1 MLIPTDPGAQ
11 GGRVKER
18 ILKTARSRFEAKG
31 YRRTGIAEV
40 ARGAGV
46 AAGTV
51 YRYFTDKEHLFVEVV
66 REMFEL
72 WAATTDRVLEEPG
85 TATERLMR
93 LGQASVDFNRENRLF
108 NAILERDENIA
119 FAPLLDEMNE
129 QIMRHNVAKMADV
142 IRDGIAHGE
151 FRADLEPEATAY
163 VLWVGGE
170 ALFRQ
175 RRRPYDEVL
184 PIYVQIV
191 MHGYA
196 PR

>member
-11 GGRVKER
+11 GGRVRER
-18 ILKTARSRFEAKG
+18 ILKVARGRFEAKG
-31 YRRTGIAEV
+31 YRRTGIGEI

-51 YRYFTDKEHLFVEVV
+51 YRYYRDKEHLFVEVM
-66 REMFEL
+66 REMFDR
-72 WAATTDRVLEEPG
+72 WADAADRVLGEPG
-85 TATERLMR
+85 SATERLMR
-93 LGQASVDFNRENRLF
+93 LGQASIDFNSENRLF
-108 NAILERDENIA
+108 NAILARDEELA
-119 FAPLLDEMNE
+119 FAPLLDDMNE
-129 QIMRHNVAKMADV
+129 HIMRHNVAKMADV
-142 IRDGIAHGE
+142 IRDGIARGE

-191 MHGYA
+191 MLGYA